1 MVHARSLLGLAL
13 LLPLTL
19 FAGCLDY
26 TEELTLNKNGS
37 GRLKLDFTVDMA
49 YMGEVSKAMGEEP
62 TPDDMR
68 GPTREEIM
76 EGLTVEG
83 IMVSE
88 LDVQERGTKTR
99 VRMTLDFANLEALSR
114 IEGFGDDRK
123 IDFYDE
129 GGGKVRVVYTFDT
142 TDLIPIDEV
151 GEGGQAP
158 TDPTEKKIREVTL
171 RARDAVKFR
180 CKVTLPGPLDRS
192 NGRPVKDEP
201 ASSIWLIDK
210 ESNPEKHQTLGR
222 GKLTFMM
229 LIARDQ
235 LPFVTELKPLPDKA
249 REGDGNATPPGP
261 GGAPPKTS
269 GGLGD

>member
-1 MVHARSLLGLAL
+1 MLHARSPLGLAL
-13 LLPLTL
+13 LFSLTL
-19 FAGCLDY
+19 LSGCLDY
-26 TEELTLNKNGS
+26 GEELTLNKDGS

-49 YMGEVSKAMGEEP
+49 YMGEVSKALGEEP
-62 TPDDMR
+62 SPDEMR

-83 IMVSE
+83 ITVSE
-88 LDVQERGTKTR
+88 LDVKETGTKTR
-99 VRMTLDFANLEALSR
+99 VKMTVDFTSLEALSR
-114 IEGFGDDRK
+114 VEGFGDDRK

-129 GGGKVRVVYTFDT
+129 GGGKVRVVYSFDT

-151 GEGGQAP
+151 GEGGEGE
-158 TDPTEKKIREVTL
+158 DPVEKKIREVTL

-180 CKVTLPGPLDRS
+180 CKVTLPGALERS
-192 NGRPVKDEP
+192 NGRPVKDDP
-201 ASSIWLIDK
+201 KSSMWLIDK
-210 ESNPEKHQTLGR
+210 ESSPEKHQTLGR

-235 LPFVTELKPLPDKA
+235 LPFVTELKPLPQ
-249 REGDGNATPPGP
+249 REGEKGGETPGGGGATPG
-261 GGAPPKTS
+261 K

>member
-1 MVHARSLLGLAL
+1 MLHVRSPLGLAL
-13 LLPLTL
+13 LLSLTL
-19 FAGCLDY
+19 FTGCLDY
-26 TEELTLNKNGS
+26 AEELTLNKDGS

-49 YMGEVSKAMGEEP
+49 YMGEVSKALGEQP
-62 TPDDMR
+62 SPDEMR

-76 EGLTVEG
+76 EGLNVEG
-83 IMVSE
+83 ITVPE
-88 LDVQERGTKTR
+88 LDVKENGTKTR
-99 VRMTLDFANLEALSR
+99 VKMTVEFRSLEALGR

-151 GEGGQAP
+151 GESGQEDA
-158 TDPTEKKIREVTL
+158 DPVEKKIREVTL

-180 CKVTLPGPLDRS
+180 CKVTLPGALDRS

-201 ASSIWLIDK
+201 NSSVWLIDK

-229 LIARDQ
+229 LIGRDQ
-235 LPFVTELKPLPDKA
+235 LPFVTELKPLPQ
-249 REGDGNATPPGP
+249 REGGETPGGGGATPPG
-261 GGAPPKTS
+261 K
-269 GGLGD
+269 GGLGQ

>member
-1 MVHARSLLGLAL
+1 MVHARSPLGLTL
-13 LLPLTL
+13 LLSLTL
-19 FAGCLDY
+19 LSGCLDY
-26 TEELTLNKNGS
+26 GEELTLNKDGS

-49 YMGEVSKAMGEEP
+49 FMGEVSKALGEEP
-62 TPDDMR
+62 SPDEMR

-76 EGLTVEG
+76 EGLGVEG
-83 IMVSE
+83 ITVSD

-99 VRMTLDFANLEALSR
+99 VKMTVDFTSLEALNR
-114 IEGFGDDRK
+114 VEGFGDDRK
-123 IDFYDE
+123 IEFYDE

-151 GEGGQAP
+151 GETGGQEV
-158 TDPTEKKIREVTL
+158 DPVEKKIREVTL
-171 RARDAVKFR
+171 RARDAVRFR

-201 ASSIWLIDK
+201 ASSVWLIDK

-222 GKLTFMM
+222 GKLTMM
-229 LIARDQ
+229 LLVSREH
-235 LPFVTELKPLPDKA
+235 LPFVTELKPLPP
-249 REGDGNATPPGP
+249 REGGDGAPAPGGGNAPPG
-261 GGAPPKTS
+261 K